1 MNTVVASLLT
11 ALLLTLAVELGLA
24 ALLGVRGLDLVIIA
38 AANCLTNPLVNY
50 LFDWAW
56 VLCGGQPLIPYVCL
70 AALEAAA
77 VFGEALLYRRLLSY
91 RRIGALRLSLLL
103 NAASFAAGLVIALVE
118 SFLT

>member
-1 MNTVVASLLT
+1 MTAGLLT
-11 ALLLTLAVELGLA
+11 GEHGRCLA
-24 ALLGVRGLDLVIIA
+24 ARTRDRFCRVFL
-38 AANCLTNPLVNY
+38 
-50 LFDWAW
+50 AW

-77 VFGEALLYRRLLSY
+77 VFGEALLYRKLLSY